1 MRTHA
6 EHPEIRSL
14 EQRLPGER
22 YWWIDGRG
30 RVLVSDTPPRVVGDP
45 PAEGRVCEA
54 SSIGVIERIDGRDAV
69 LGSLCS
75 GTLGLL
81 CDRFAGVRWA
91 IADPAASV
99 TAAVERRR
107 IA

>member
-14 EQRLPGER
+14 DQPLPGER
-22 YWWIDGRG
+22 YWWVDGRG
-30 RVLVSDTPPRVVGDP
+30 RVLVGDVRPRVVGEA

-54 SSIGVIERIDGRDAV
+54 RGVGVIERIRGRDAV
-69 LGSLCS
+69 LGRLCV

-81 CDRFAGVRWA
+81 CDRFVGVRWA
-91 IADPAASV
+91 IADPGPV
-99 TAAVERRR
+99 RRGGCPGR
-107 IA
+107 LSA